1 MIQLGL
7 IDCRSTWLVHVLFLF
22 LEEDLTNIVSG

>member
-7 IDCRSTWLVHVLFLF
+7 IR
-22 LEEDLTNIVSG
+22 